1 MIEKQQQLRIIEGAI
16 FASDKPLTV
25 NDICNLFTEDARP
38 TTAEVKALMTELTQ
52 IYAGRGVELNL
63 IASGYCFRVAADL
76 APWVGRLWEQK
87 PPRYSRALMETL
99 AVIAYRQPVT
109 RGDIEQIRGVSVSPH
124 TIKTLLDREWIRIVG
139 HREVPGRPELMATT
153 PLFLDYFGL
162 RNLEELPTLM
172 QMPSLEAEKIEEEV
186 PEIDAQ
192 ISLELKTS
200 EASEL
205 MLTASSAPSQIETH
219 S

>member
-1 MIEKQQQLRIIEGAI
+1 MIDKQQQIRIIEGTL

-25 NDICNLFTEDARP
+25 NDLCQLFTEEERP
-38 TTAEVKALMTELTQ
+38 STTEIKALMAELTQ
-52 IYAGRGVELNL
+52 IYAGRGVELNHV
-63 IASGYCFRVAADL
+63 ASGYCFRIAADL
-76 APWVGRLWEQK
+76 APWVSRLWAQK
-87 PPRYSRALMETL
+87 PQRYSRALMETL

-124 TIKTLLDREWIRIVG
+124 TIKTLLDREWIKIVG

-162 RNLEELPTLM
+162 RNIEELPALIQVAAIESQNT
-172 QMPSLEAEKIEEEV
+172 LEA
-186 PEIDAQ
+186 
-192 ISLELKTS
+192 KTS

-205 MLTASSAPSQIETH
+205 MLTATTQTSSIEQH

>member
-1 MIEKQQQLRIIEGAI
+1 MIDKQQQIRIIEGAI

-25 NDICNLFTEDARP
+25 NEIANLFIEEEKP
-38 TTAEVKALMTELTQ
+38 STAEVKALMAELTQ
-52 IYAGRGVELNL
+52 IYAGRGVELNHV
-63 IASGYCFRVAADL
+63 ASGYCFRVAADL
-76 APWVGRLWEQK
+76 APWVCRLWEQK
-87 PPRYSRALMETL
+87 PPRYSRALLETL

-109 RGDIEQIRGVSVSPH
+109 RGDIEQIRGVSVSPN
-124 TIKTLLDREWIRIVG
+124 TIKTLLDREWIKIVG

-162 RNLEELPTLM
+162 KALDELPALI
-172 QMPSLEAEKIEEEV
+172 QVLIEKDNSDKDE
-186 PEIDAQ
+186 Q
-192 ISLELKTS
+192 ISLELKMS

-205 MLTASSAPSQIETH
+205 TITAPSSSSQMENN

>member
-1 MIEKQQQLRIIEGAI
+1 MIEKQQQLRIIEGTL
-16 FASDKPLTV
+16 FASDKPLTI
-25 NDICNLFTEDARP
+25 NDLCQLFTEEERP
-38 TTAEVKALMTELTQ
+38 SAAEVKALMTELTQ

-63 IASGYCFRVAADL
+63 VASGYCFRIAADL
-76 APWVGRLWEQK
+76 GPWVSRLWAQK
-87 PPRYSRALMETL
+87 PQRYSRALMETL

-153 PLFLDYFGL
+153 PYFLDYFGL
-162 RNLEELPTLM
+162 RSLEELPTLI
-172 QMPSLEAEKIEEEV
+172 QVSTLEM
-186 PEIDAQ
+186 
-192 ISLELKTS
+192 KTN

-205 MLTASSAPSQIETH
+205 TLTAASSASQIEH
-219 S
+219 NS